1 MLHMASLKSLRDEL
15 EIDPYKTLP
24 PTTNQ
29 QSSKLYQSLTV
40 IDSLDF
46 HVQKL

>member
-1 MLHMASLKSLRDEL
+1 MLHIASLKSLRDEL
-15 EIDPYKTLP
+15 ELDPYETYI
-24 PTTNQ
+24 NQ
-29 QSSKLYQSLTV
+29 QSSTFFQSLTV